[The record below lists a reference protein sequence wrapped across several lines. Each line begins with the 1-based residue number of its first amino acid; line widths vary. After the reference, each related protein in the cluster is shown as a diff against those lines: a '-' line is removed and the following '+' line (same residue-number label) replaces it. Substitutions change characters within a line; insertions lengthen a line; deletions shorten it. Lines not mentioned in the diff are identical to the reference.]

1 MWVRVCG
8 VWVHVCV
15 RGGVRLRSVCVCL
28 GVCLY
33 EFVCVCKECVCVC
46 VCVYVCVCVCVCRM
60 VDSVCE
66 CQSLCVGHGCVCMC
80 MSNHCLDAWCMHTCA
95 WTYHIGLINCSCLQ
109 PIVTMKVLEHKTNG
123 AHARRCCSKT

>member
-46 VCVYVCVCVCVCRM
+46 VCVCMCVCACVCVEWWIACVNVSRCVWDMDVCVCVCLIIVWM
-60 VDSVCE
+60 
-66 CQSLCVGHGCVCMC
+66 HGACIHV
-80 MSNHCLDAWCMHTCA
+80 L
-95 WTYHIGLINCSCLQ
+95 G
-109 PIVTMKVLEHKTNG
+109 PITLV
-123 AHARRCCSKT
+123 